1 VGLLDF
7 IFDLF
12 KPRPAMKDPELDE
25 IKAVLDLYKN
35 RIEYLEDFN
44 YRNSAELSSTKKQ
57 LKDLQNRFKEL
68 SSSTNGT
75 AL

>member
-1 VGLLDF
+1 
-7 IFDLF
+7 
-12 KPRPAMKDPELDE
+12 MKDPELDE